1 MEHREGCF
9 PPGLPDS
16 CIRDEQAYEYFMMKL
31 MWQSNDFPE
40 WGGESSQP
48 ADLISSLGELISFLA
63 LRSCFDVDLK
73 KKQNAGH
80 GPNVRN

>member
-1 MEHREGCF
+1 MK
-9 PPGLPDS
+9 
-16 CIRDEQAYEYFMMKL
+16 KL

-63 LRSCFDVDLK
+63 LRSHSDVDLK
-73 KKQNAGH
+73 KKQNPGRR
-80 GPNVRN
+80 PNVRNWASDGLLYEASQEPGRCSLLWM